1 MVFKKQVMFM
11 VSVIN
16 LKRSIKQSTQLLS
29 TKVSSLNSL
38 VSIRTQSLFSF
49 YFFVTKGIWS
59 IFFFCTSI
67 FIRCFAHFE
76 IKFGTL
82 Q

>member
-11 VSVIN
+11 AAIN